1 MALRARACIPSV
13 RSAEYRPQHED
24 ADSYGPVRPSSAQLG
39 TPRPR
44 SAPLPSAPLPRP
56 THLGS
61 GRLRSTNAESRMRA
75 AAARCKAIRVG
86 YPSAR
91 TSAAL
96 CVWRPRS
103 PGLPRPP
110 GAAPSFSRGLPREGE
125 GRPRGRGFEGRG
137 EEASGAGSGNM
148 AEQIPGGI
156 KSVKFLFTW

>member
-13 RSAEYRPQHED
+13 RSAVYRPQHED

-75 AAARCKAIRVG
+75 PAARCKAIRVG
-86 YPSAR
+86 YRSAR

-125 GRPRGRGFEGRG
+125 GRPRGVALRGGAKRQ
-137 EEASGAGSGNM
+137 EELGLGLKLVRDLAGQEEEDVG
-148 AEQIPGGI
+148 
-156 KSVKFLFTW
+156 